1 MPAGV
6 LEGGLAQL
14 YAQALVAICRADD
27 HVVREVGA
35 RLQERIETRAGVA
48 VPLEDLL
55 LAEPLEPASLAGT
68 VGTTGPFRGAGVHA
82 AELARLIVVDAVGV
96 VRAKGHVTEREAHL
110 IIRFATALGVSAD
123 ELRGMTDQL
132 TPFLTR

>member
-1 MPAGV
+1 MVLDPRGPRGV
-6 LEGGLAQL
+6 
-14 YAQALVAICRADD
+14 
-27 HVVREVGA
+27 
-35 RLQERIETRAGVA
+35 
-48 VPLEDLL
+48 
-55 LAEPLEPASLAGT
+55 
-68 VGTTGPFRGAGVHA
+68 AGVHA

-110 IIRFATALGVSAD
+110 IIRFATALGVSTD